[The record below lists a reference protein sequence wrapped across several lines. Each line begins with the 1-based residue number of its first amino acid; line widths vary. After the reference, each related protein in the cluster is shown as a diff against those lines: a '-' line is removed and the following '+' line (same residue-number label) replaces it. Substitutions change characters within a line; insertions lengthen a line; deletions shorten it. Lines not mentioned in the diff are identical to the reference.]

1 MGRPCSRVNN
11 VCAVTRVGV
20 KHVLFTAIEV
30 IAVTFL
36 ELLALNEVAHDAEV
50 TLVEGVTPAE
60 AQAIL
65 CATRIGGLRGVSIKP
80 KTVVLARNHVDYARD
95 RIGAINR
102 RRAVFQ
108 DFNPIHRHNRHE
120 VEVKRRYLAT
130 DTRGTDPPAIQ
141 QHQCSCR
148 TQATE

>member
-1 MGRPCSRVNN
+1 MPGEGFLKARYVVAEIAVVVVLRFCAARQAAVVVNPDVAPAQIITVGRPCSRINN
-11 VCAVTRVGV
+11 VGAVTCVGV

-36 ELLALNEVAHDAEV
+36 ELLALDEVAHDAKV
-50 TLVEGVTPAE
+50 SLVEGVTPAE

-65 CATRIGGLRGVSIKP
+65 CATRVSGLRGVGIKP

-102 RRAVFQ
+102 RRAVF
-108 DFNPIHRHNRHE
+108 
-120 VEVKRRYLAT
+120 
-130 DTRGTDPPAIQ
+130 
-141 QHQCSCR
+141 
-148 TQATE
+148 